1 MVAGC
6 GSRTHATWCRLV
18 VPALLLIAAPRMAV
32 AVGITGYSSA
42 VNDRFS
48 GGYPTAPV
56 TNTSP
61 SFIGLGY
68 DWLGVGWAAND
79 ATKSFGF
86 ISPRHYLVA
95 RHYGGAAT
103 IEYLAADGSV
113 GSATQAGVTN
123 TGYGL
128 VFSGQTE
135 GDLSIG
141 RLTAPIPRAQ
151 GLPRY
156 GVLDINASST
166 VNSSYDGL
174 TLTVTGRGPN
184 GTSSTRIGQTPI
196 TGTVLSGNDSYV
208 VTGYGDVQL
217 QVGDSGSPDFI
228 MAPNANGDM
237 ELTILGNNAGT
248 DFSTVNA
255 MNYLAN
261 STVMGAVNAI
271 TNPDGY
277 ALKMVGFPVA
287 TWQGGGGGPTAD
299 DLFVAA
305 NWTGGSVPTDQYAA
319 LGTAASTRSLE
330 VESSGTLRGLAF
342 QVASGSGFTLTG
354 PGTLSLGRGGLT
366 NYDPDRQTVLAAVAL
381 TAPQY
386 WNVGPGGITVHDVA
400 TGGFLLEIDGAGTGI
415 VTGSISGTGGVALSG
430 SGLTLS
436 GSNSYTG
443 GTWVHDGTLVVTG
456 ASAASSGV
464 QLDAPATLAGTGS
477 VATISGA
484 GTVGPGMSPGILTA
498 PAVQPAGGLDFAF
511 EFTRT
516 GGPDYGQAA
525 ASGNDLLRL
534 TAATPFATPLS
545 AANVVGIYFDVA
557 TLTTF
562 QMYEGGFFTDR
573 DQSFLAEIDDATFAY
588 YLRDAAGGTTYNGV
602 RYSPYTGP
610 FTFEIDTVPVTAA
623 FAGGSEAGFVT
634 RVFVVPEP
642 GGLPLVGLGG
652 LAALVMR
659 ARYRAGSRRGR
670 PAAGS

>member
-1 MVAGC
+1 MAGY
-6 GSRTHATWCRLV
+6 GSRTRATWHRVGLL
-18 VPALLLIAAPRMAV
+18 LLLIAAPRV
-32 AVGITGYSSA
+32 VPAVGITGYSST

-48 GGYPTAPV
+48 SGYPTAPV

-103 IEYLAADGSV
+103 IAYLDADGSV
-113 GSATQAGVTN
+113 RSATQAGVTN

-141 RLTAPIPRAQ
+141 RLTAPIPRSQ

-156 GVLDINASST
+156 GVLDINATST

-287 TWQGGGGGPTAD
+287 AWQGGSGPTAA

-305 NWTGGSVPTDQYAA
+305 NWTGGSVPTDDYAA
-319 LGTAASTRSLE
+319 LGAAATTRSLI
-330 VESSGTLRGLAF
+330 VESSGMLRGLAF
-342 QVASGSGFTLTG
+342 QTAAGPGFTLSG
-354 PGTLSLGRGGLT
+354 PGTISLGRGGLT
-366 NYDPDRQTVLAAVAL
+366 NYDPDRQTVTASVAL
-381 TAPQY
+381 TAAQY
-386 WNVGPGGITVHDVA
+386 WNVGTGGITVHDVA

-415 VTGSISGTGGVALSG
+415 VTGGISGTGGVALSG

-436 GSNSYTG
+436 GASGYTG

-456 ASAASSGV
+456 AIAASSGV

-477 VATISGA
+477 VAAISGA
-484 GTVGPGMSPGILTA
+484 GTVGPGLSPGILTA

-516 GGPDYGQAA
+516 GGPDYGHAA

-545 AANVVGIYFDVA
+545 SANVVGIYFDVS

-573 DQSFLAEIDDATFAY
+573 DQSFRTDIDGATFAY
-588 YLRDAAGGTTYNGV
+588 FVRDASGGTTYNGV
-602 RYSPYTGP
+602 RYSPYAGP
-610 FTFEIDTVPVTAA
+610 FTFEIATVPVTAA
-623 FAGGSEAGFVT
+623 FAGGTEAGFVT

-642 GGLPLVGLGG
+642 DGLTLVVLGG
-652 LAALVMR
+652 LAALVTR
-659 ARYRAGSRRGR
+659 ATCRAGTRRGR